1 MNNNKF
7 FRAMS
12 VGAVSALLMTA
23 CNNSTPQMDEQPAKN
38 STETV
43 GMKIAYVEV
52 DSLMSQ
58 YNFCKDFSLVLQKKS
73 NNARN
78 TLNSKGQQLQA
89 AVNNFQHKMNNNGF
103 TSREQAAT
111 VQAAIQRQQEDLQEL
126 QNRLASELDAETAKY
141 NEALRDSLQSF
152 LTVYN
157 KTKKY
162 DLIMSKAGDNILF
175 ADKKHDIT
183 KDVINGLNKRYKPMK
198 TEKEKETK

>member
-1 MNNNKF
+1 MNKNKF

-78 TLNSKGQQLQA
+78 TLNTKGQQLQA

-103 TSREQAAT
+103 TSREQAAS

-126 QNRLASELDAETAKY
+126 QNRLASELDTETAKY
-141 NEALRDSLQSF
+141 NEALRDSLQNF

-162 DLIMSKAGDNILF
+162 DIIMSKAGDNILF

-183 KDVINGLNKRYKPMK
+183 KDIINGLNKRYKPATK
-198 TEKEKETK
+198 EKEKEAK

>member
-1 MNNNKF
+1 MNKNKF

-38 STETV
+38 STENV

-152 LTVYN
+152 LKVYN

-183 KDVINGLNKRYKPMK
+183 KDVINGLNKRYKSMK
-198 TEKEKETK
+198 TEKEKESK